1 MAEDIQDY
9 LKSHVFGAP
18 QLKPDEKRAFLG
30 NYRDRVALALTVS
43 QLRTAKAEQLV
54 RNVLRRYPG
63 LRIYINGRM
72 GKTIVN
78 QYLKVAVSM
87 DYPFTILAQNGM
99 RVKQPL
105 QENDFGLVIAGSK
118 KITRPVVL

>member
-30 NYRDRVALALTVS
+30 NYRDRVALALTVG

-87 DYPFTILAQNGM
+87 NYPFTILAQNGM

-118 KITRPVVL
+118 KITRPIVL

>member
-30 NYRDRVALALTVS
+30 NYRDRVALALTVG

-78 QYLKVAVSM
+78 QYSKVAVSM
-87 DYPFTILAQNGM
+87 NYPFTILAQNGM

-105 QENDFGLVIAGSK
+105 QENDFGLVIAGGK
-118 KITRPVVL
+118 KITRPIVL

>member
-30 NYRDRVALALTVS
+30 NYRDRVALALTVG

-78 QYLKVAVSM
+78 RYLKVAVNM
-87 DYPFTILAQNGM
+87 NYPFTILAQNGM

-118 KITRPVVL
+118 KITRPIVL

>member
-30 NYRDRVALALTVS
+30 NYRDRVALALTVG

-54 RNVLRRYPG
+54 CNVLRRYPG

-78 QYLKVAVSM
+78 RYLKVAVSM
-87 DYPFTILAQNGM
+87 NYPFTILAQNGM

-118 KITRPVVL
+118 KITRPIVL

>member
-30 NYRDRVALALTVS
+30 NYRDRVALALTVG

-72 GKTIVN
+72 SKTIVN
-78 QYLKVAVSM
+78 RYLKVAVSM
-87 DYPFTILAQNGM
+87 NYPFTILAQNGM

-118 KITRPVVL
+118 KITRPIVL

>member
-30 NYRDRVALALTVS
+30 NYRDRVALALTVG

-78 QYLKVAVSM
+78 RYLKVAVSM
-87 DYPFTILAQNGM
+87 NYPFTILAQNGM

-118 KITRPVVL
+118 KITRPIVL